1 MTILAKPGATVRAML
16 RDGRGIAAAEF
27 ALIAPVMLTMLFGVY
42 DLGNAIQQRL
52 QLEQAVRAGGQ
63 FALSWPD
70 QTGGIA
76 GAIKAALPATW
87 ADATIAVGAP
97 VCYCKSSTNGTT
109 ASPCTDTCAAGT
121 TKQTF
126 VTMTASNNA
135 SPFLFTALTGNSATY
150 VVEVQ

>member
-1 MTILAKPGATVRAML
+1 MTILAKPGAMFRAML

-42 DLGNAIQQRL
+42 DLGNAIQERL

-76 GAIKAALPATW
+76 DAIQAALPATGR
-87 ADATIAVGAP
+87 TITPSARR
-97 VCYCKSSTNGTT
+97 
-109 ASPCTDTCAAGT
+109 
-121 TKQTF
+121 
-126 VTMTASNNA
+126 
-135 SPFLFTALTGNSATY
+135 SAT
-150 VVEVQ
+150 VEQWQWHHSVALHVHLRRGDHEADLCDDDCKQQCVAVPVHCA